1 MRAVAVATVQK
12 EAAPDVNSASIFA
25 LACPSVGL
33 LERCAP
39 KGSQRL
45 HGEEDEC
52 ESSEPEGTVERIGK
66 FVADRTK
73 PRPVRL
79 VFSSLIYKHS
89 GERSIVRVVGIFFVA
104 DISSYQHSDLV
115 TNIVYNAF

>member
-1 MRAVAVATVQK
+1 MARFEAMNTLDTELNAAVET
-12 EAAPDVNSASIFA
+12 A
-25 LACPSVGL
+25 LN
-33 LERCAP
+33 
-39 KGSQRL
+39 K
-45 HGEEDEC
+45 HGEKVMQKLFA
-52 ESSEPEGTVERIGK
+52 PPVAAERISK

-73 PRPVRL
+73 PRLVRL

-89 GERSIVRVVGIFFVA
+89 AERSIVRVVGIFFVA